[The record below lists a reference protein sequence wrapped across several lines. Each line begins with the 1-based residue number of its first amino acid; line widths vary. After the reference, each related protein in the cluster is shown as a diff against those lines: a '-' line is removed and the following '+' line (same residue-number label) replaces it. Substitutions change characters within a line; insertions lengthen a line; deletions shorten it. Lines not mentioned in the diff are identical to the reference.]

1 LFVTKII
8 RNRRTISHRVEQHL
22 PAIMAYWYYD
32 LLHVLMQSTTKDS
45 TEKIQPEVTNH
56 LADINEHFREYLVR
70 DISLQLGYISL
81 TKCFGNFTE
90 WIFAEY
96 SNLCLQDFEY
106 TL

>member
-8 RNRRTISHRVEQHL
+8 RNRRTISHRVKRHL
-22 PAIMAYWYYD
+22 PEIMSYWYYD
-32 LLHVLMQSTTKDS
+32 LLDAFKLSTKDS

-56 LADINEHFREYLVR
+56 LADINQHFREYLVR
-70 DISLQLGYISL
+70 DISLQLAYISL
-81 TKCFGNFTE
+81 TTFFGNFTE